1 MPKGTLLLVHK
12 ITRFVHVLPLY
23 SGPNT
28 SETQRL
34 QGRRRTEN
42 SGASLC
48 LREGRKGERNTSGNL
63 EHLKLKLSIGKL
75 PLMSSGCWLH
85 FHHLSEAS
93 LSRGWMDDLGVSW
106 SYNQQCP
113 RSMEWDDG
121 KFSTPSPKFLHIPMA
136 SNF

>member
-1 MPKGTLLLVHK
+1 MPKGTLLLV
-12 ITRFVHVLPLY
+12 RSQGFMHVLPLY

-63 EHLKLKLSIGKL
+63 EHLKLSIGKL
-75 PLMSSGCWLH
+75 PLMSLGC
-85 FHHLSEAS
+85 
-93 LSRGWMDDLGVSW
+93 
-106 SYNQQCP
+106 
-113 RSMEWDDG
+113 
-121 KFSTPSPKFLHIPMA
+121 
-136 SNF
+136 